1 MENTKTSGGRG
12 TFELLVQLIT
22 ALAVLAGIY
31 LVMVELRQGREIST
45 LEMMHKLSVT
55 EIEHD
60 SKIYGETLAETLA
73 KRMRL
78 NEDALTELDKTRLY
92 YYFENRM
99 RQIWIAYSS
108 AEFGSFQQGI
118 GYVDQWKFISL
129 GYISEVLS
137 YESGKE
143 WLRTHPFIVMKK
155 LRKAA
160 KLSHGFNHIKKFHH
174 LEVLAIIR
182 NVGETRVFSKLPTNF
197 FTRFF
202 YV

>member
-12 TFELLVQLIT
+12 ALELIVQLVT

-45 LEMMHKLSVT
+45 LEMVHKLSVT

-60 SKIYGETLAETLA
+60 SKIYGETLAETLTNA
-73 KRMRL
+73 CL

-143 WLRTHPFIVMKK
+143 WLRTHPFYSNEEVAQGSEVVAWVQSHKEIPPFGSACDNKK
-155 LRKAA
+155 RWGNP
-160 KLSHGFNHIKKFHH
+160 S
-174 LEVLAIIR
+174 V
-182 NVGETRVFSKLPTNF
+182 
-197 FTRFF
+197 
-202 YV
+202 